1 MYAAKT
7 AAQAR
12 GSNLNA
18 SNLNAKMETAVAMSV
33 LADEFDFNVES
44 SSLKTHLDA
53 FYKDPLNARISVEFG
68 LRYVR
73 DELKGKMTAGQLLDE
88 LKDWRQP
95 VNKH

>member
-1 MYAAKT
+1 
-7 AAQAR
+7 
-12 GSNLNA
+12 
-18 SNLNAKMETAVAMSV
+18 
-33 LADEFDFNVES
+33 
-44 SSLKTHLDA
+44 LDA